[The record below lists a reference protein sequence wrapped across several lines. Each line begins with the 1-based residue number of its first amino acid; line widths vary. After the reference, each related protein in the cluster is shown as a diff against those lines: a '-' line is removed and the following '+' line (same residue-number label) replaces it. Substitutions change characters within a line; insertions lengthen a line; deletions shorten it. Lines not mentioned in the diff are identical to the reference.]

1 MTKEY
6 RDALET
12 IEGQLRCGYIDL
24 GFMDE
29 LELEIVEKAVELW
42 KIRAGIYIDDALKDI
57 EPFVL
62 EE

>member
-29 LELEIVEKAVELW
+29 LELEIVKEAIELL
-42 KIRAGIYIDDALKDI
+42 KIRAGIYTI
-57 EPFVL
+57 EPL
-62 EE
+62 TLNWRDKK